1 MQLALYN
8 VIGDVIMK
16 KEDKILQ
23 ALSEIKRKTFA
34 ERLKYFRN
42 NAGLTQQQLADK
54 SGIGKSVIARY
65 ETGGA
70 MPRPKT
76 VEKLAAAL
84 DVSPYA
90 LDHNMPGSEKY
101 FDVAMF
107 RKHGVIIHRPAQA
120 VYKLSFPGSSEI
132 LLTADDC
139 DTLTENCIAEAN
151 KAFKNITENF
161 IVNLFMRE
169 AYQLAADKEKS
180 KTDPK

>member
-1 MQLALYN
+1 MYN
-8 VIGDVIMK
+8 INGDVVMQ

-23 ALSEIKRKTFA
+23 ALSEIKRQTFA
-34 ERLKYFRN
+34 ERLRSLRK

-76 VEKLAAAL
+76 VEKLAAAM
-84 DVSPYA
+84 DVSPYL
-90 LDHNMPGSEKY
+90 LDHNLPGNEQY

-107 RKHGVIIHRPAQA
+107 RKHGVIIHRPSQA
-120 VYKLSFPGSSEI
+120 VYKLSFPGSTEI
-132 LLTADDC
+132 ILTADEC
-139 DTLTENCIAEAN
+139 DTLCESCIAEAS
-151 KAFKNITENF
+151 KVFKNITENF

-180 KTDPK
+180 KTDTK